1 MIKSV
6 QQKRFLIIAVL
17 LVLTKKIE
25 TKKATIDYIL
35 FYSIMEVQQIHP
47 EATVVLEARG
57 ELVDEVNLKY
67 IFSAA
72 YWGNVVQTISIETN
86 KTLVFVANIPTIILS
101 DLKRHPIV
109 LEYHNVSW
117 NIYLIREFDEP
128 VMLNSDEDDEPVT
141 MNIDDDDT
149 NIDEYDDLMKEAAV
163 WNNLIGDEPTSTN
176 PSIIIPPTKLNQSC
190 CLSAPSFNPMSSPF
204 TDALY
209 NNVEW
214 GIMTIDPNW

>member
-1 MIKSV
+1 
-6 QQKRFLIIAVL
+6 
-17 LVLTKKIE
+17 
-25 TKKATIDYIL
+25 
-35 FYSIMEVQQIHP
+35 MEVQQIHP

-86 KTLVFVANIPTIILS
+86 KTLVFVANMPTIILS
-101 DLKRHPIV
+101 DLKRHPLV

-141 MNIDDDDT
+141 MNIDDDT
-149 NIDEYDDLMKEAAV
+149 NIAEYDALMKEAGM
-163 WNNLIGDEPTSTN
+163 WNNLIGNEPTSTN
-176 PSIIIPPTKLNQSC
+176 PSIIISPTKLNQSC

-214 GIMTIDPNW
+214 GRMTIDTNW